1 MKRYKL
7 LVLLIAWLGV
17 MTASAQRDQKAK
29 EVLDAVAENYE
40 QGNGMKISFKGSQIG
55 TLWLKGECF
64 VLDCGGVKSWFDGKT
79 QWSYVEANGE
89 VNVSSPTPEEL
100 QAVNPYALITMYRKG
115 FNYRYDGYK
124 NRKGNK
130 GQEITL
136 LPLVKGDIRKFILN
150 IDNHLVPTYIGIDM
164 ENGHYEEFVCTSF
177 EKLSLSDDFFRF
189 DEKQYPDVEVIDL
202 R

>member
-7 LVLLIAWLGV
+7 FVLLLAWFGA
-17 MTASAQRDQKAK
+17 MTVSAQCDQKAK
-29 EVLDAVAENYE
+29 EVLDAVAENYQ
-40 QGNGMKISFKGSQIG
+40 QGDGMKISFKGSQIG
-55 TLWLKGECF
+55 TLWLKGDHF
-64 VLDCGGVKSWFDGKT
+64 VLECGGIKSWFDGKT
-79 QWSYVEANGE
+79 QWSYVKDNEE

-100 QAVNPYALITMYRKG
+100 QTVNPYALVTMYRKG

-124 NRKGNK
+124 VRKGKK

-136 LPLVKGDIRKFILN
+136 LPLVKGDIRKIILN
-150 IDNHLVPTYIGIDM
+150 VDNQLVPVYIGIDM
-164 ENGHYEEFVCTSF
+164 ENGHYEEFVSTSF
-177 EKLSLSDDFFRF
+177 ERLSLSDDFFRF